1 MLWIE
6 EKYINFL
13 GHKLKLFKK
22 VKHNQWSFRCPICG
36 DSKSNAY
43 KARGGFYLHSRATS
57 YTMGCFNC
65 GASMSFSRFLKL
77 QDPYLYNEYTIEL
90 YKAKQDLTSHIPS
103 IDNQLKD
110 KPNKKL
116 KLSNLECISDLDP
129 NHPAVKYLVKRKISS
144 KHWDKLYF
152 VLRFKKWELE
162 WRNENVKDIK
172 DEHPRLIIPFFDK
185 QGNIT
190 RISARSFGNENPK
203 YIYMKVKDDASRV
216 YGLDTVNPSKRVYVL
231 EGPIDSLFIDNSIAV
246 GSADLIVNELKE
258 YNDCVLVPDNQPR
271 NPEVCKSIKKMVDSG
286 HNVCLWDTYW
296 GKDIN
301 EMILNGHTE
310 DEIKNLINKS
320 TVHGIQA
327 KLKFANWVKVKI

>member
-6 EKYINFL
+6 EKYINLL

-22 VKHNQWSFRCPICG
+22 VKHNQWGFRCPICG

-43 KARGGFYLHSRATS
+43 KTRGGFYLHARATS

-77 QDPYLYNEYTIEL
+77 QDPYLYNEYIVEL
-90 YKAKQDLTSHIPS
+90 YRAKQDLTSHIPS
-103 IDNQLKD
+103 VDNQVKE
-110 KPNKKL
+110 KPAKKL
-116 KLSNLECISDLDP
+116 KLSNLECITDLDSS
-129 NHPAVKYLVKRKISS
+129 HPAVKYLTKRKVDP

-152 VLRFKKWELE
+152 VLRFKKWEFE
-162 WRNENVKDIK
+162 FRNEKVLEIK

-185 QGNIT
+185 NGNIT
-190 RISARSFGNENPK
+190 RISARAFGNETPK
-203 YIYMKVKDDASRV
+203 YLYMKVQDDASRV
-216 YGLDTVNPSKRVYVL
+216 YGLDTVDCSKRVYVL
-231 EGPIDSLFIDNSIAV
+231 EGPIDSLFIENAIAV

-258 YNDCVLVPDNQPR
+258 YKDFVLIPDNQPR
-271 NPEVCKSIKKMVDSG
+271 NAEVCKSIKKMVDSG
-286 HNVCLWDTYW
+286 NKVCLWDSYW

-310 DEIKNLINKS
+310 KDIKDLIDKS
-320 TVHGIQA
+320 TVSGIQA
-327 KLKFANWVKVKI
+327 KLKFANWVKVRI